1 MTFFG
6 SDARL
11 LFVGMCGFPHRQA
24 GALGEIMHNARMVR
38 LLADTSDPHALRS
51 RARRSW
57 LVFAAVALVLLAA
70 GLLLARDYGRS
81 QALAGLAGQS
91 RIDASLK
98 ASLLRA
104 VVERQRALP
113 LVLADDA
120 AIRGALLSPDR
131 QSLDRINRKLE
142 ALATSAEA
150 AVIYLIDRSG
160 VAVAASNW
168 QEPTS
173 FVGNDYAFRDYFRLA
188 VRDGMAEHFAM
199 GTVSKRPG
207 LYISRRVDGPGGPL
221 GVIVAKLEFDG
232 VEADWQVSG
241 KPAYVTD
248 RRGIVLITSLPSWR
262 FMTTKPIPED
272 RLAPIRESLQFGD
285 APLLPLPFR
294 KIEARPDGSSTL
306 DALLPG
312 DSNAAFL
319 RVETMVPSTNWRLEQ
334 LSPLKAPLAAGAR
347 EAQLLTLATLVPLLA
362 LAALLLRRRQV
373 VAMRSA
379 EERLARNALEA
390 SVEERTRDL
399 RMARDRLET
408 EIADHRQTTEKLQA
422 VQQDLVQANRLA
434 ILGQVAAGVA
444 HEINQPV
451 ATIRAYADNA
461 RTFLDRGQSTTAAEN
476 MESIA
481 ELTDR
486 VGAITDELRRFA
498 RKGHFAAGPTAMK
511 EVVEGALMLLRSRF
525 AGRMDA
531 IRIDL
536 PPDGL
541 QALGN
546 RIRLEQVL
554 INLLQNALE
563 AIGDSENGAIRVR
576 CEDVAGGIALTVA
589 DNGPG
594 IAADV
599 REELFTPFNTS
610 KEDGLG
616 LGLAISKE
624 IVSDY
629 GGTIE
634 VESGPSGTIFTVNL
648 KKA

>member
-1 MTFFG
+1 LHVTG
-6 SDARL
+6 L
-11 LFVGMCGFPHRQA
+11 CGNPHRTVGALSENMHNVAMFKHQA
-24 GALGEIMHNARMVR
+24 GTEDLHE
-38 LLADTSDPHALRS
+38 LRR

-57 LVFAAVALVLLAA
+57 LVFTAVVLGVLAA
-70 GLLLARDYGRS
+70 GLLLAGEYGRTR
-81 QALAGLAGQS
+81 ALAVLGEQG

-104 VVERQRALP
+104 VIERQRAIP
-113 LVLADDA
+113 LVLADDS
-120 AIRGALLSPDR
+120 AIRDALLSRDE
-131 QSLDRINRKLE
+131 QSLERISRKLE
-142 ALATSAEA
+142 SLAASAEA
-150 AVIYLIDRSG
+150 AVVYLIRPDG

-168 QEPTS
+168 REPTS
-173 FVGNDYAFRDYFRLA
+173 FVGSDYAFRDYFRLA
-188 VRDGMAEHFAM
+188 IRDGKAEHFAM
-199 GTVSKRPG
+199 GTVSNRPG

-232 VEADWQVSG
+232 LEADWRVSD
-241 KPAYVTD
+241 KPTYITD

-262 FMTTKPIPED
+262 FMTTKAIADD
-272 RLAPIRESLQFGD
+272 RLAAIRESLQFGD
-285 APLLPLPFR
+285 APLLPLPFDMV
-294 KIEARPDGSSTL
+294 EARPDGSSTL

-312 DSNAAFL
+312 RGAQAFL
-319 RVETMVPSTNWRLEQ
+319 RVETLVPSTNWRLEL
-334 LSPLKAPLAAGAR
+334 LSPLDAPLAAGAR
-347 EAQLLTLATLVPLLA
+347 EARLIVLAALAPLLA
-362 LAALLLRRRQV
+362 LAAFLLRRRQL
-373 VAMRSA
+373 VAIRSA
-379 EERLARNALEA
+379 AERLRRGELEA
-390 SVEERTRDL
+390 KVEERTRDL
-399 RMARDRLET
+399 RMARDRLQT

-461 RTFLDRGQSTTAAEN
+461 RIFLERGQGATATEN

-498 RKGHFAAGPTAMK
+498 RKGHFAAEPTAMK
-511 EVVEGALMLLRSRF
+511 DVVEGALMLLRSRF

-531 IRIDL
+531 IHIEL

-541 QALGN
+541 KALGN

-563 AIGDSENGAIRVR
+563 AIGNGDGGTIKVR
-576 CEDVAGGIALTVA
+576 CEETANGIALTVA

-594 IAADV
+594 IPADI

-610 KEDGLG
+610 KEEGLG

-624 IVSDY
+624 IVCDY

-634 VESGPSGTIFTVNL
+634 VESGASGTTFTVHL
-648 KKA
+648 QKA

>member
-1 MTFFG
+1 
-6 SDARL
+6 
-11 LFVGMCGFPHRQA
+11 
-24 GALGEIMHNARMVR
+24 MHNVRMVK
-38 LLADTSDPHALRS
+38 LPAEASDPHALRS

-199 GTVSKRPG
+199 GTVSNRPG

-232 VEADWQVSG
+232 VEADWQASG

-262 FMTTKPIPED
+262 FMTTKPIAED

-312 DSNAAFL
+312 DSTAAAFL

-347 EAQLLTLATLVPLLA
+347 EAQLLTLAALVPLLA

-461 RTFLDRGQSTTAAEN
+461 RTFLHRGQTVTAAEN

-481 ELTDR
+481 ELTER

-563 AIGDSENGAIRVR
+563 AIGDSENGAIQVR
-576 CEDVAGGIALTVA
+576 CKAAPGGIALTVA

-634 VESGPSGTIFTVNL
+634 VESGPSGTTFTVNL

>member
-1 MTFFG
+1 M
-6 SDARL
+6 
-11 LFVGMCGFPHRQA
+11 LFVDMCGFPHRHA
-24 GALGEIMHNARMVR
+24 GALSEIMHNARMAK
-38 LLADTSDPHALRS
+38 LPADASDPRALRS

-120 AIRGALLSPDR
+120 AIRGALISPDR

-188 VRDGMAEHFAM
+188 VRDGMAEHFAL

-207 LYISRRVDGPGGPL
+207 LYISRRVDGPRGPL

-312 DSNAAFL
+312 DSNATFL

-399 RMARDRLET
+399 RMARDRLES

-461 RTFLDRGQSTTAAEN
+461 RTFLDRGQSSTAAEN

-536 PPDGL
+536 PPDDL

>member
-1 MTFFG
+1 
-6 SDARL
+6 
-11 LFVGMCGFPHRQA
+11 
-24 GALGEIMHNARMVR
+24 MHNVRMVK
-38 LLADTSDPHALRS
+38 LPAEASDPHALRS

-98 ASLLRA
+98 ASLLRV

-131 QSLDRINRKLE
+131 PSLDRINRKLE

-199 GTVSKRPG
+199 GTVSNRPG

-232 VEADWQVSG
+232 VEADWQASG

-262 FMTTKPIPED
+262 FMTTKPIAED

-285 APLLPLPFR
+285 ATLLPLPFR

-312 DSNAAFL
+312 DSTAAFL

-347 EAQLLTLATLVPLLA
+347 EAQLLTLAALVPLLA

-461 RTFLDRGQSTTAAEN
+461 RTFLHRGQTATAAEN

-481 ELTDR
+481 ELTER
-486 VGAITDELRRFA
+486 VGAITHELRRFA

-563 AIGDSENGAIRVR
+563 AIGDSENGTIQVR
-576 CEDVAGGIALTVA
+576 CEEAAGGIALTVA

-634 VESGPSGTIFTVNL
+634 VESGPSGTTFTVNL

>member
-1 MTFFG
+1 MP
-6 SDARL
+6 
-11 LFVGMCGFPHRQA
+11 FVDMCGFPHRSA
-24 GALGEIMHNARMVR
+24 GVLGENMHNVRMVK
-38 LLADTSDPHALRS
+38 LPAEASDPHALRS

-98 ASLLRA
+98 ASLLRV

-131 QSLDRINRKLE
+131 PSLDRINRKLE

-199 GTVSKRPG
+199 GTVSNRPG

-232 VEADWQVSG
+232 VEADWQASG

-262 FMTTKPIPED
+262 FMTTKPIAED

-285 APLLPLPFR
+285 ATLLPLPFR

-312 DSNAAFL
+312 DSTAAFL

-347 EAQLLTLATLVPLLA
+347 EAQLLTLAALVPLLA

-461 RTFLDRGQSTTAAEN
+461 RTFLHRGQTATAAEN

-481 ELTDR
+481 ELTER
-486 VGAITDELRRFA
+486 VGAITHELRRFA

-563 AIGDSENGAIRVR
+563 AIGDSENGTIQVR
-576 CEDVAGGIALTVA
+576 CEEAAGGIALTVA

-634 VESGPSGTIFTVNL
+634 VESGPSGTTFTVNL

>member
-1 MTFFG
+1 
-6 SDARL
+6 
-11 LFVGMCGFPHRQA
+11 
-24 GALGEIMHNARMVR
+24 MHNVRMVK
-38 LLADTSDPHALRS
+38 LPAEASDPHALRS

-131 QSLDRINRKLE
+131 PSLDRINRKLE

-199 GTVSKRPG
+199 GTVSNRPG

-232 VEADWQVSG
+232 VEADWQASG

-262 FMTTKPIPED
+262 FMTTKPIAED

-285 APLLPLPFR
+285 ATLLPLPFR

-312 DSNAAFL
+312 DSTAAFL

-347 EAQLLTLATLVPLLA
+347 EAQLLTLAALVPLLA

-461 RTFLDRGQSTTAAEN
+461 RTFLHRGQTATAAEN

-481 ELTDR
+481 ELTER
-486 VGAITDELRRFA
+486 VGAITHELRRFA
-498 RKGHFAAGPTAMK
+498 RKGHFSAGPTAMK

-563 AIGDSENGAIRVR
+563 AIGDSENGTIQVR
-576 CEDVAGGIALTVA
+576 CEEAAGGIALTVA

-634 VESGPSGTIFTVNL
+634 VESGPSGTTFTVNL

>member
-1 MTFFG
+1 
-6 SDARL
+6 
-11 LFVGMCGFPHRQA
+11 MCGFPHRNA
-24 GALGEIMHNARMVR
+24 GALGENMHNARMVK
-38 LLADTSDPHALRS
+38 LPAEAGDPHSLRR
-51 RARRSW
+51 RARQSW
-57 LVFAAVALVLLAA
+57 FVFAAVALVLLAA

-81 QALAGLAGQS
+81 QALVALAGQS

-232 VEADWQVSG
+232 VEADWQASG

-262 FMTTKPIPED
+262 FMTTKPIAED

-312 DSNAAFL
+312 DSTAAFL

-347 EAQLLTLATLVPLLA
+347 EAQLLTLAALVPLLA

-373 VAMRSA
+373 IAMRSA

-461 RTFLDRGQSTTAAEN
+461 RTFLDRGQSATAAEN

-511 EVVEGALMLLRSRF
+511 DVIEGALLLLRSRF

-563 AIGDSENGAIRVR
+563 AIGDSENGAIQVR
-576 CEDVAGGIALTVA
+576 CEEMAGGIALTVA

-634 VESGPSGTIFTVNL
+634 VESDPSGTTFTVNL